1 MKDLYPR
8 FTDRSVDSVNH
19 YISVINRRK
28 FDPLSNQDEHDLGI
42 RAMQGDKEARE
53 RLINANLRYVVSVA
67 KRYQSSMAAF
77 EDLIQAGNIG
87 LVIAVD
93 KFDASRGNRLITFAT
108 WYIENEISKA
118 AYAHIRHKNRTSSFD
133 EPIDA
138 DNSNSA
144 TKLNYLRASSDVA
157 PDWHI
162 RYDDTLNALK
172 QRLDKQYYP
181 GAGQMLDDYL
191 TMAEQGFTP
200 SDFAL
205 KYNLSANQLKRF
217 LNMVRTESR
226 HYLTPAA

>member
-28 FDPLSNQDEHDLGI
+28 FDPLSNQEEHDLGI

>member
-67 KRYQSSMAAF
+67 KRYQSSKAAF
-77 EDLIQAGNIG
+77 EDLIQAGNAG

-144 TKLNYLRASSDVA
+144 TKLNYLPASSDVA

-181 GAGQMLDDYL
+181 GAGLMLDDYL

-217 LNMVRTESR
+217 LDMVRTESR

>member
-1 MKDLYPR
+1 M
-8 FTDRSVDSVNH
+8 FTTIKTTTYAQRSNACVNMFMRS
-19 YISVINRRK
+19 IRK
-28 FDPLSNQDEHDLGI
+28 SQPLSNEEEYELW
-42 RAMQGDKEARE
+42 RLMRQGNAQARE
-53 RLINANLRYVVSVA
+53 KLIAANLGYVATVANKYIVSGEP
-67 KRYQSSMAAF
+67 R
-77 EDLIQAGNIG
+77 EDLIQAGNVG

-181 GAGQMLDDYL
+181 GAGQMLEDYL

-217 LNMVRTESR
+217 LDMVRTESR